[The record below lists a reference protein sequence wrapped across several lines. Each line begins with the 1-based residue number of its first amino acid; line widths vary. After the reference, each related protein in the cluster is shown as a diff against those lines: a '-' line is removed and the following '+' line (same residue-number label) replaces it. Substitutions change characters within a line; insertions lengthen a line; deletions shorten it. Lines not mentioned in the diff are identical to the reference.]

1 MKLLSNYWANLSPK
15 KLENISNFE
24 EWDLTLA
31 TYKKNKYKQRPLPKQ
46 FQSRRN
52 ILYPFIKNWL
62 LGKEFFVS
70 KVRKISNLSSIIVS
84 NLFLRE
90 LMLRWPRIKFFRSFK
105 QKRLSFVKKMF
116 LPFEVFWVEIFSF
129 DILLRICSELQ
140 EGPLHIPKDIMLF
153 QYTFSY
159 FIRRQLS
166 ITIVV

>member
-62 LGKEFFVS
+62 LGKEFIVS

-90 LMLRWPRIKFFRSFK
+90 LMLRWPRIKFFRSSK

-129 DILLRICSELQ
+129 DILFRIYSELQ

-166 ITIVV
+166 ITVVV